1 MSEKTDAQGCKLCS
15 AQAPEDSESIWEKH
29 RAVVVVA
36 STVLFGLAFAVEY
49 VTKNTLYGHAIF
61 LGVILFSGR
70 GIIEAALRS
79 LVHGRVDVKFLM
91 TVAAFGAFAIGQA
104 DEGAAVMYLFS
115 LAEFLEDTAS
125 DRVRGSIAGLLK
137 LSPSSAAVRVDGGEV
152 EKHIHD
158 VAVGDV
164 AVVRPGQRIPV
175 DGIVV
180 RGSSSVNQALITGES
195 LPIDKEEGS
204 EVFAGSI
211 NEEGFLE
218 VKTTRPSTET
228 VISKVVGLVQQAQSE
243 RSPTESFVE
252 RFAKYYTPLV
262 VAGAIAVAL
271 VPPIVLGASFTT
283 WFYRALILLVVSCP
297 CALTISTPVSMA
309 SALTAASRNGVLV
322 KGGRYLESL
331 AKVRT
336 FVFDKTGTLTIGK
349 PKVADLVSFS
359 SSPNEVL
366 QLAASL
372 ESMSEHPIA
381 RAIVEKAKEE
391 KLTILP
397 VRKFSSI
404 RGRGIEG
411 TIADREIMM
420 GNQEL
425 FQKTPVKV
433 LEKIQELQTQGK
445 TTVLLGVGN
454 EIVGLIAL
462 KDMAKKDAATAVEK
476 LKARGVQPAII
487 SGDNQATTAALA
499 REIGVDHYHAE
510 LLPDEKL
517 EEIADLRKRYGTV
530 AMVGDGV
537 NDAPALA
544 KANVGI
550 AMGVL
555 GSDVSIETADISLMR
570 DELSKIP
577 YILDLSRNTVRVIK
591 QNITAS
597 ILVKAA
603 FALLAIP
610 GLVTLALAVGVGDM
624 GLSLAVIL
632 NAMRLGLVRAR

>member
-1 MSEKTDAQGCKLCS
+1 MSEKTDARECKLCS
-15 AQAPEDSESIWEKH
+15 AEAPEDSESIWEKH

-36 STVLFGLAFAVEY
+36 STVLFGLAVAIEY
-49 VTKNTLYGHAIF
+49 VAKNTLYGHAIF
-61 LGVILFSGR
+61 LGVILLSGR
-70 GIIEAALRS
+70 GIIEAAFRS
-79 LVHGRVDVKFLM
+79 LIHGRVDVHFLM
-91 TVAAFGAFAIGQA
+91 TVAAFGALTIAQA

-125 DRVRGSIAGLLK
+125 DKVRGSIAGLLK
-137 LSPSSAAVRVDGGEV
+137 LSPSSATVRVDGEEV

-309 SALTAASRNGVLV
+309 SALTSASRNGVLV
-322 KGGRYLESL
+322 KGGRDLERL
-331 AKVRT
+331 AKVRK

-349 PKVADLVSFS
+349 PKVADVVSFS

-372 ESMSEHPIA
+372 ESKSEHPIA
-381 RAIVEKAKEE
+381 RAIVEKAKAETVTLVPVEE
-391 KLTILP
+391 
-397 VRKFSSI
+397 FNSI
-404 RGRGIEG
+404 PGKGLEG
-411 TIADREIMM
+411 MVGSRSEVM
-420 GNQEL
+420 GKQEL
-425 FQKTPVKV
+425 FQNIPD
-433 LEKIQELQTQGK
+433 KILNKIRELQAQGK
-445 TTVLLGVGN
+445 TTVMLGG
-454 EIVGLIAL
+454 A
-462 KDMAKKDAATAVEK
+462 
-476 LKARGVQPAII
+476 
-487 SGDNQATTAALA
+487 
-499 REIGVDHYHAE
+499 
-510 LLPDEKL
+510 
-517 EEIADLRKRYGTV
+517 
-530 AMVGDGV
+530 
-537 NDAPALA
+537 
-544 KANVGI
+544 
-550 AMGVL
+550 
-555 GSDVSIETADISLMR
+555 
-570 DELSKIP
+570 
-577 YILDLSRNTVRVIK
+577 
-591 QNITAS
+591 
-597 ILVKAA
+597 
-603 FALLAIP
+603 
-610 GLVTLALAVGVGDM
+610 
-624 GLSLAVIL
+624 
-632 NAMRLGLVRAR
+632 

>member
-1 MSEKTDAQGCKLCS
+1 MTEKTDTQECKLCT

-29 RAVVVVA
+29 RAVIVVA
-36 STVLFGLAFAVEY
+36 STVLFGLALAIEY
-49 VTKNTLYGHAIF
+49 VTKNTLYSHAIF

-70 GIIEAALRS
+70 GIIEAAFRS
-79 LVHGRVDVKFLM
+79 LFHGRLDVNFLM
-91 TVAAFGAFAIGQA
+91 TVAAFGAFTIGQA

-115 LAEFLEDTAS
+115 LAEFLEDTSS
-125 DRVRGSIAGLLK
+125 DKVRGSIAGLLK
-137 LSPSSAAVRVDGGEV
+137 LSPSSATVRVNGGEV

-180 RGSSSVNQALITGES
+180 RGSSSVNQAVITGES

-252 RFAKYYTPLV
+252 RFAKYYTPMV

-271 VPPIVLGASFTT
+271 VPPIVLGASFIT

-309 SALTAASRNGVLV
+309 SAITSAASNGVLV
-322 KGGRYLESL
+322 KGGKYLESL
-331 AKVRT
+331 GRVKT
-336 FVFDKTGTLTIGK
+336 FVFDKTGTLTSGRLD
-349 PKVADLVSFS
+349 VTDVVSFS
-359 SSPNEVL
+359 PSAKEVL
-366 QLAASL
+366 QLSASL
-372 ESMSEHPIA
+372 ETMSEHPVA
-381 RAIVEKAKEE
+381 RAIVEKAKAE
-391 KLTILP
+391 KLMLIP
-397 VRKFSSI
+397 VGEFNSI
-404 RGRGIEG
+404 RGRGVEG
-411 TIADREIMM
+411 MVD
-420 GNQEL
+420 GKDVVVGKHEL
-425 FQKTPVKV
+425 FQKIPDKV
-433 LEKIQELQTQGK
+433 LDKARELQAQGK
-445 TTVLLGVGN
+445 TTVMLSVGR
-454 EIVGLIAL
+454 EVVGLIAL
-462 KDMAKKDAATAVEK
+462 KDRVKDAAAGAIEE
-476 LKARGVQPAII
+476 LKNRGIQSVII
-487 SGDNQATTAALA
+487 SGDNEVTTASIAKDV
-499 REIGVDHYHAE
+499 GVDQYHAE
-510 LLPDEKL
+510 LLPEDKL
-517 EEIADLRKRYGTV
+517 EEISDLKEKYGSV

-555 GSDVSIETADISLMR
+555 GSDVSIETADIALMR
-570 DELSKIP
+570 DDLSKVP
-577 YILDLSRNTVRVIK
+577 YVLDLSRNTLRVVK

-597 ILVKAA
+597 ILVKGV
-603 FALLAIP
+603 FALLALP
-610 GLVTLALAVGVGDM
+610 GIVTLALAVGVGDM

-632 NAMRLGLVRAR
+632 NAMRLRLVR